1 MTHPEALFV
10 VKMRDGA
17 LLECSTP
24 GAVLGLLRCGRAAR
38 LESGDR
44 ERLQRVLAEQE
55 RNLTRALRED
65 TATGAAEGTGR

>member
-1 MTHPEALFV
+1 MYV

-55 RNLTRALRED
+55 GNLARALREEVSHD
-65 TATGAAEGTGR
+65 

>member
-1 MTHPEALFV
+1 MYV
-10 VKMRDGA
+10 VRMQDGA

-44 ERLQRVLAEQE
+44 ERLLRVLAEQE
-55 RNLTRALRED
+55 RNLARALREEVSH
-65 TATGAAEGTGR
+65 G